1 MDADLFFFLLIAT
14 GMAGALLAV
23 VLRHQDR
30 TCASAS
36 FGAAALSALFGTIVS
51 ILVLT
56 GSPMSLQLPFDT
68 PFGHFGFTLDR
79 LSAFFLLVISVV
91 SFAVSIY
98 SIGYSK
104 EYDGKYSIGLL
115 GFLFNL
121 FLLSMTFV
129 ISASNAIFFLIV
141 WEAMSL
147 TSYLLVVY
155 ENRKDGIA
163 SSGLLYVVMTH
174 LGTALIMIALIM
186 MGLYTQDHSFDFSSY
201 SGVGALMPSALKS
214 TLFVLLFIGFGTK
227 AGIIPLHVWLPYA
240 HPAAPSNV
248 SALMSGVMVK
258 TAIFM
263 MIRTFF
269 DFLGVTDT
277 WWGLLVLL
285 AASISALLGVMYAL
299 METDIKRVLAYS
311 TVENV
316 GIILIGL
323 GAAMV
328 FQSYNLS
335 LLAGLALIA
344 TLLHVMNHALFKGA
358 LFMGAGSIL
367 FATHTRD
374 MEKLGGLAK
383 RMKWTGIIFFIGA
396 LSIAAIPPFNG
407 FVSEWLI
414 FQSLL
419 QSFQIADVTVK
430 ILLPVAIAVLAL
442 TGALAA
448 VCFVR
453 LFGITF
459 LAKPRSEHAE
469 HAKEVPRTMLVG
481 SGIVAFLCIA
491 TGVMSF
497 AIIPYVD
504 QVTTPLVGVSAA
516 SSIVNG
522 FVISPTNDQFSTM
535 SPFAVAILIAIM
547 VPLVIVISNRY
558 GGKRTTVVE
567 DTWDCGTP
575 LTAHNQYTGTAYS
588 NPLVRVFSYIY
599 RPRPEVRTESTS
611 SPYVKKKVSYA
622 FVVVPVFEKYL
633 YQPVVGSMVFIARRV
648 TRIQAGSIQ
657 AYLAYIFATLVF
669 LLIIFR

>member
-1 MDADLFFFLLIAT
+1 LDADLFFILFTVTA
-14 GMAGALLAV
+14 MVGAASAV
-23 VLRHQDR
+23 ALRKRER
-30 TCASAS
+30 TCAVVT
-36 FGAAALSALFGTIVS
+36 FGTAALAALFGTVTS

-56 GSPMSLQLPFDT
+56 GSPMSIQLPLDT
-68 PFGHFGFTLDR
+68 VFGHFGFALDR
-79 LSAFFLLVISVV
+79 LGAFFLLVISVL

-115 GFLFNL
+115 GLLFNMFML
-121 FLLSMTFV
+121 FMAFV
-129 ISASNAIFFLIV
+129 VSSSNAIFFLIV
-141 WEAMSL
+141 WEGMSL

-155 ENRKDGIA
+155 ENRKEGIA
-163 SSGLLYVVMTH
+163 SAGLLYLVMTH
-174 LGTALIMIALIM
+174 LGTALIMVSLIM
-186 MGLYTQDHSFDFSSY
+186 MGIYAHSFEFSAY
-201 SGVGALMPSALKS
+201 SGVGALMPTALKS
-214 TLFVLLFIGFGTK
+214 TLFILLFIGFGTK

-285 AASISALLGVMYAL
+285 IASISALLGVMYAL

-328 FQSYNLS
+328 FQSYNLNI
-335 LLAGLALIA
+335 LAGLALIA
-344 TLLHVMNHALFKGA
+344 TLLHVMNHAFFKGA

-367 FATHTRD
+367 YATHTKD

-419 QSFQIADVTVK
+419 QSFQIPDMTVK
-430 ILLPVAIAVLAL
+430 VLLPISIAILAL

-453 LFGITF
+453 LFGIVF

-469 HAKEVPRTMLVG
+469 FAEEVPKTMLFG
-481 SGIVAFLCIA
+481 SGFAAILCVV
-491 TGVMSF
+491 TGILSF

-504 QVTTPLVGVSAA
+504 EVTAPLVGASAA

-535 SPFAVAILIAIM
+535 SPFVLAILIAVM
-547 VPLVIVISNRY
+547 VPLVIIISKRY
-558 GGKRTTVVE
+558 GGKRKTVVG

-575 LTAHNQYTGTAYS
+575 LTPRNEYTGTAYS
-588 NPLVRVFSYIY
+588 NPLVKVFSYIY
-599 RPRPEVRTESTS
+599 RPKPEVKTESTS

-622 FVVVPVFEKYL
+622 FVVVPVFEQYL
-633 YQPVVGSMVFIARRV
+633 YRPIVTFMVRVARWV
-648 TRIQAGSIQ
+648 SKIQAGSIQ
-657 AYLAYIFATLVF
+657 AYLAYIFVTLVF

>member
-1 MDADLFFFLLIAT
+1 M
-14 GMAGALLAV
+14 V
-23 VLRHQDR
+23 
-30 TCASAS
+30 S
-36 FGAAALSALFGTIVS
+36 FSAAALTALFGTVVS
-51 ILVLT
+51 VLVLT
-56 GSPMSLQLPFDT
+56 GSPMSIQLPFDT
-68 PFGHFGFTLDR
+68 PFGHFGFSLDR
-79 LSAFFLLVISVV
+79 LGAFFLLVISVV

-104 EYDGKYSIGLL
+104 EYDGKYSVGLL
-115 GFLFNL
+115 GLLFNL

-129 ISASNAIFFLIV
+129 VSASNAIFFLVV

-155 ENRKDGIA
+155 ENRKEGVA

-174 LGTALIMIALIM
+174 LGTALIMVALIM
-186 MGLYTQDHSFDFSSY
+186 MGIYAHSFDFSSY
-201 SGVGALMPSALKS
+201 SGVGSVMPSALKS

-285 AASISALLGVMYAL
+285 VASISALLGVMYAL

-328 FQSYNLS
+328 FQSYNLN

-367 FATHTRD
+367 FATHTKD

-419 QSFQIADVTVK
+419 QSFQIPDVTVK
-430 ILLPVAIAVLAL
+430 VLLPVSIAILAL

-453 LFGITF
+453 LFGIVF

-481 SGIVAFLCIA
+481 SGIAAFLCIA

-522 FVISPTNDQFSTM
+522 FVISPTNQQFSAM
-535 SPFAVAILIAIM
+535 SPFVLAILIAVT
-547 VPLVIVISNRY
+547 VPLVIVISKRY
-558 GGKRTTVVE
+558 GGKRKTVIE

-575 LTAHNQYTGTAYS
+575 LTARNQYTGTAYS

-599 RPRPEVRTESTS
+599 RPKPEVKTESTS
-611 SPYVKKKVSYA
+611 SPYVKKRVSYA

-633 YQPVVGSMVFIARRV
+633 YQPVVAVMVAIASRA
-648 TRIQAGSIQ
+648 TKIQAGSIQ

>member
-1 MDADLFFFLLIAT
+1 MV
-14 GMAGALLAV
+14 GALASLILRRNEKVCAAVSFSAAGLA
-23 VLRHQDR
+23 
-30 TCASAS
+30 
-36 FGAAALSALFGTIVS
+36 ALFGAIVS

-56 GSPMSLQLPFDT
+56 GSPMSIQLPFDT
-68 PFGHFGFTLDR
+68 LFGRFGFSLDR
-79 LSAFFLLVISVV
+79 LGAFFLLVISVV
-91 SFAVSIY
+91 SFAVSVY
-98 SIGYSK
+98 SIGYAK
-104 EYDGKYSIGLL
+104 EYEGRYSIGLL

-121 FLLSMTFV
+121 FLLSMVFV
-129 ISASNAIFFLIV
+129 VSASNAIFFLMV
-141 WEAMSL
+141 WESMTL
-147 TSYLLVVY
+147 TSYFLVVY
-155 ENRKDGIA
+155 ENRKEGVA

-174 LGTALIMIALIM
+174 LGTALIMVALIM
-186 MGLYTQDHSFDFSSY
+186 MGIYAHSFDFSAY
-201 SGVGALMPSALKS
+201 SGVGTLMPSDLKS
-214 TLFVLLFIGFGTK
+214 TLFVLLFIGFGVK

-240 HPAAPSNV
+240 HPAAPSNI
-248 SALMSGVMVK
+248 SSLMSGIMVK
-258 TAIFM
+258 TAVFM

-285 AASISALLGVMYAL
+285 VASISALLGVMYAL

-328 FQSYNLS
+328 FESYHLN

-344 TLLHVMNHALFKGA
+344 TLLHVMNHAFFKTT
-358 LFMGAGSIL
+358 LFMGVGSIL

-374 MEKLGGLAK
+374 MEKLGGLAR
-383 RMKWTGIIFFIGA
+383 RMKWTGIFFFIGA

-407 FVSEWLI
+407 FVSEWMI

-419 QSFQIADVTVK
+419 QSFQIPDMTVK
-430 ILLPVAIAVLAL
+430 VLLPVTIAILAL

-453 LFGITF
+453 LFGIVF
-459 LAKPRSEHAE
+459 LAKPRSENASE
-469 HAKEVPRTMLVG
+469 AKEVPRSMLLG
-481 SGIVAFLCIA
+481 SGIAASLCII

-504 QVTTPLVGVSAA
+504 QVTTPLVGASAA

-522 FVISPTNDQFSTM
+522 FVISPTNDQFSAV
-535 SPFAVAILIAIM
+535 SPFSLAILIAVT
-547 VPLVIVISNRY
+547 VPLVIFISKRY
-558 GGKRTTVVE
+558 GGRRKTVVG

-588 NPLVRVFSYIY
+588 NPLVKVFSYIY
-599 RPRPEVRTESTS
+599 RPKPEVHTESTS
-611 SPYVKKKVSYA
+611 SPYVKKRVSYA

-633 YQPVVGSMVFIARRV
+633 YQPIVKLLVAGARRV
-648 TRIQAGSIQ
+648 SKIQAGSIQ

>member
-1 MDADLFFFLLIAT
+1 LDADLFFILLTIT
-14 GMAGALLAV
+14 GIVGAAAAV
-23 VLRHQDR
+23 ALRR
-30 TCASAS
+30 RERICAAVS
-36 FGAAALSALFGTIVS
+36 FGAAALTALFGTIVS

-56 GSPMSLQLPFDT
+56 GSPMSIQLPFDT
-68 PFGHFGFTLDR
+68 IFGHFGFTVDR

-115 GFLFNL
+115 GLLFNL
-121 FLLSMTFV
+121 FLLSMVFV
-129 ISASNAIFFLIV
+129 VSASNAIFFLVV

-155 ENRKDGIA
+155 ENRKEGIA

-174 LGTALIMIALIM
+174 LGTALIMVALIV
-186 MGLYTQDHSFDFSSY
+186 MGIYANSFDFSAY

-214 TLFVLLFIGFGTK
+214 TLFVMLFIGFGTK

-258 TAIFM
+258 TAVLM

-285 AASISALLGVMYAL
+285 VASISALLGVMYAL
-299 METDIKRVLAYS
+299 METDIKKVLAYS

-328 FQSYNLS
+328 FESYHLN

-344 TLLHVMNHALFKGA
+344 TLLHVMNHALFKSA

-367 FATHTRD
+367 FATHTKD
-374 MEKLGGLAK
+374 MEKLGGLAR

-414 FQSLL
+414 FQALL
-419 QSFQIADVTVK
+419 QSFQIPDMTVK
-430 ILLPVAIAVLAL
+430 ILLPVAIAILAL

-453 LFGITF
+453 LFGIVF
-459 LAKPRSEHAE
+459 LAKPRTEQAE

-481 SGIVAFLCIA
+481 SGLAAFLCIA
-491 TGVMSF
+491 TGVLSF

-504 QVTTPLVGVSAA
+504 QVTAPLVGASAA

-535 SPFAVAILIAIM
+535 SPFALAILVAIM
-547 VPLVIVISNRY
+547 VPLVIFISKWY
-558 GGKRTTVVE
+558 GGKRRTVIG

-575 LTAHNQYTGTAYS
+575 LTARNQYTGAAYS
-588 NPLVRVFSYIY
+588 NSLVKVFSYIY
-599 RPRPEVRTESTS
+599 RPMPKVKTESTS

-633 YQPVVGSMVFIARRV
+633 YQPVVTIMVALARRV
-648 TRIQAGSIQ
+648 SKIQAGSLQ

-669 LLIIFR
+669 LLIIYR

>member
-1 MDADLFFFLLIAT
+1 MDADLFFILLTLT
-14 GMAGALLAV
+14 GTVGAASAI
-23 VLRHQDR
+23 VLRRKDR
-30 TCASAS
+30 ACALIS
-36 FGAAALSALFGTIVS
+36 FSSAALAALFGTTVALIV
-51 ILVLT
+51 LA
-56 GSPMSLQLPFDT
+56 GSPMNIQLPFDT
-68 PFGHFGFTLDR
+68 PFGHFGFALDR
-79 LSAFFLLVISVV
+79 LGAFFLLVISVV
-91 SFAVSIY
+91 SIAVSIY

-115 GFLFNL
+115 GLLFNL

-129 ISASNAIFFLIV
+129 VSASNAIFFLVV

-155 ENRKDGIA
+155 ENRKEGIA

-174 LGTALIMIALIM
+174 LGTALIMVALIM
-186 MGLYTQDHSFDFSSY
+186 MGLYAHSFDFSAY
-201 SGVGALMPSALKS
+201 SGVGALMPDALKS
-214 TLFVLLFIGFGTK
+214 TLFVLLFIGFGAK

-258 TAIFM
+258 TAVFM

-285 AASISALLGVMYAL
+285 VASVSALLGVMYAL

-328 FQSYNLS
+328 FKSYNLD

-344 TLLHVMNHALFKGA
+344 TLLHVMNHAFFKGA

-367 FATHTRD
+367 FATHTKD
-374 MEKLGGLAK
+374 MEKLGGLAR

-419 QSFQIADVTVK
+419 QSFQIPDVTVK
-430 ILLPVAIAVLAL
+430 VLLPVTIAILAL

-453 LFGITF
+453 LFGIVF

-469 HAKEVPRTMLVG
+469 HAQEVPRSMLVG
-481 SGIVAFLCIA
+481 SGIAASLCIV
-491 TGVMSF
+491 TGIASF

-504 QVTTPLVGVSAA
+504 EITAPLVGASAA

-535 SPFAVAILIAIM
+535 SPLVLAVLIAVV
-547 VPLVIVISNRY
+547 VPLVVVISKHY
-558 GGKRTTVVE
+558 GGRRKTVVG

-599 RPRPEVRTESTS
+599 RPKPEVRTESTS
-611 SPYVKKKVSYA
+611 SPYVKKRVSYT

-633 YQPVVGSMVFIARRV
+633 YRPIV
-648 TRIQAGSIQ
+648 TVLVAAAHRASKIQAGSIQ

>member
-1 MDADLFFFLLIAT
+1 M
-14 GMAGALLAV
+14 
-23 VLRHQDR
+23 
-30 TCASAS
+30 
-36 FGAAALSALFGTIVS
+36 S
-51 ILVLT
+51 I
-56 GSPMSLQLPFDT
+56 QLPFDT
-68 PFGHFGFTLDR
+68 PFGHFGFALDR
-79 LSAFFLLVISVV
+79 LGAFFLLVISVV

-115 GFLFNL
+115 GLLFNL

-129 ISASNAIFFLIV
+129 VSASNAIFFLIV

-155 ENRKDGIA
+155 ENRKEGVA

-174 LGTALIMIALIM
+174 LGTALIMVALIM
-186 MGLYTQDHSFDFSSY
+186 MGLYAHSYDFSAY
-201 SGVGALMPSALKS
+201 SGVGALMSSALKS

-240 HPAAPSNV
+240 HPAAPSNI

-263 MIRTFF
+263 LIRTLF

-277 WWGLLVLL
+277 WWGLLVLMV
-285 AASISALLGVMYAL
+285 ASITALLGVMYAL

-328 FQSYNLS
+328 FESYNLD

-344 TLLHVMNHALFKGA
+344 TLLHVMNHAFFKTT

-367 FATHTRD
+367 FATHTKD
-374 MEKLGGLAK
+374 MEKLGGLAR
-383 RMKWTGIIFFIGA
+383 RMKWTAILFFIGA

-419 QSFQIADVTVK
+419 QSYQIPDMMVK
-430 ILLPVAIAVLAL
+430 VLLPVVIAILAL
-442 TGALAA
+442 TGAIAA

-453 LFGITF
+453 LFGIVF

-469 HAKEVPRTMLVG
+469 QAKEVPRTMLVG
-481 SGIVAFLCIA
+481 SGIAAMLCIV
-491 TGVMSF
+491 TGVLSF

-504 QVTTPLVGVSAA
+504 QVTAPLVGASAA

-535 SPFAVAILIAIM
+535 SPFALVILIAIM
-547 VPLVIVISNRY
+547 VPLVILISKWY
-558 GGKRTTVVE
+558 GGKRKTVVG

-575 LTAHNQYTGTAYS
+575 LSARNQYTGTAYS
-588 NPLVRVFSYIY
+588 NPLVRVFSYVY
-599 RPRPEVRTESTS
+599 RPKPEVKTELTS

-633 YQPVVGSMVFIARRV
+633 YQPIATSMVAAARWISK
-648 TRIQAGSIQ
+648 IQAGSIQ
-657 AYLAYIFATLVF
+657 AYLAYIFITLVF

>member
-1 MDADLFFFLLIAT
+1 MDADLFFILLTIT
-14 GMAGALLAV
+14 GTIGAASAVALRRKDRICAV
-23 VLRHQDR
+23 V
-30 TCASAS
+30 S
-36 FGAAALSALFGTIVS
+36 FSAAALSALFGTIVG

-56 GSPMSLQLPFDT
+56 GSPMSIQLPFDT
-68 PFGHFGFTLDR
+68 PFGHFGFVLDR
-79 LSAFFLLVISVV
+79 LSGFFLLVISVV

-98 SIGYSK
+98 SIGYSR

-115 GFLFNL
+115 GMLFNL
-121 FLLSMTFV
+121 FLLSMVFV
-129 ISASNAIFFLIV
+129 VSASNAIFFLVV

-155 ENRKDGIA
+155 ENRKEGIA

-174 LGTALIMIALIM
+174 LGTALIMVALII
-186 MGLYTQDHSFDFSSY
+186 MGLYAHSFDFSAY
-201 SGVGALMPSALKS
+201 SGVGALMPGALKS

-263 MIRTFF
+263 LIRTFF

-277 WWGLLVLL
+277 WWGLLILL
-285 AASISALLGVMYAL
+285 VASISALLGVMYAL

-328 FQSYNLS
+328 FESYQLH

-344 TLLHVMNHALFKGA
+344 TLLHVMFHALFKGA

-374 MEKLGGLAK
+374 MEKLGGLAR

-419 QSFQIADVTVK
+419 QSFQIPDVTVK
-430 ILLPVAIAVLAL
+430 VLLPVAIAILAL

-453 LFGITF
+453 LFGIVF

-469 HAKEVPRTMLVG
+469 HAKEVPRTMLIG
-481 SGIVAFLCIA
+481 SGIAAALCIV
-491 TGVMSF
+491 TGILSF

-504 QVTTPLVGVSAA
+504 QVTTPLVGASAA

-522 FVISPTNDQFSTM
+522 FVISPTNDQFSAM
-535 SPFAVAILIAIM
+535 SPFVLAILIAVT
-547 VPLVIVISNRY
+547 VPLVIVISKRY
-558 GGKRTTVVE
+558 GGKRKTVIE

-599 RPRPEVRTESTS
+599 RPKPEVKTESTS

-633 YQPVVGSMVFIARRV
+633 YQPIVAMMVAMARRV
-648 TRIQAGSIQ
+648 SKIQAGSIQ

>member
-1 MDADLFFFLLIAT
+1 MDADLFFILLTVT
-14 GMAGALLAV
+14 GIVGAISAV
-23 VLRHQDR
+23 VLRKWER
-30 TCASAS
+30 TCATVS
-36 FGAAALSALFGTIVS
+36 FGAAALSALFGTMTA

-56 GSPMSLQLPFDT
+56 GSSMNLQFPFET
-68 PFGHFGFTLDR
+68 PFGQFGFALDR
-79 LSAFFLLVISVV
+79 LSAFFLLVISMV

-115 GFLFNL
+115 GLLFNL
-121 FLLSMTFV
+121 FLLSMAFV
-129 ISASNAIFFLIV
+129 VSASNAIFFLVV

-155 ENRKDGIA
+155 ENRKEGIP

-174 LGTALIMIALIM
+174 LGTALIMVALVM
-186 MGLYTQDHSFDFSSY
+186 MGIYAHSFDFSAY

-258 TAIFM
+258 TAVFM
-263 MIRTFF
+263 LIRTFF

-285 AASISALLGVMYAL
+285 VASVSALLGVMYAL
-299 METDIKRVLAYS
+299 METDIKKVLAYS

-328 FQSYNLS
+328 FQSYNLN

-344 TLLHVMNHALFKGA
+344 TLLHVMNHAFFKGA

-367 FATHTRD
+367 FATHTKD

-396 LSIAAIPPFNG
+396 LSISAIPPFNG

-419 QSFQIADVTVK
+419 QSFQIPDMTVK
-430 ILLPVAIAVLAL
+430 ILLPVAIAILAL

-453 LFGITF
+453 LFGIVF

-469 HAKEVPRTMLVG
+469 QAKEVPRSMLVG
-481 SGIVAFLCIA
+481 SGMAAFMCIV

-504 QVTTPLVGVSAA
+504 EVTTPLVGASAA

-522 FVISPTNDQFSTM
+522 FVISPTNDQFSTV
-535 SPFAVAILIAIM
+535 SPFILAILIAIM
-547 VPLVIVISNRY
+547 VPLVIVITKRY
-558 GGKRTTVVE
+558 GGKRRTVVG

-575 LTAHNQYTGTAYS
+575 LTARNQYTGTAYS
-588 NPLVRVFSYIY
+588 NPLVKVFNYIY
-599 RPRPEVRTESTS
+599 RPKPEVRTESTT

-622 FVVVPVFEKYL
+622 FAVVPVFEIYL
-633 YQPVVGSMVFIARRV
+633 YRPIVAAMVGLARRV
-648 TRIQAGSIQ
+648 SKIQAGSIQ

>member
-1 MDADLFFFLLIAT
+1 LDADLFFILLTIT
-14 GMAGALLAV
+14 GLVGAVSAVALRKWERKCAV
-23 VLRHQDR
+23 V
-30 TCASAS
+30 S
-36 FGAAALSALFGTIVS
+36 FSAAALTALFGTVVS
-51 ILVLT
+51 VLVLT
-56 GSPMSLQLPFDT
+56 GSPMSIQLPFDT
-68 PFGHFGFTLDR
+68 PFGHFGFSLDR
-79 LSAFFLLVISVV
+79 LGAFFLLVISVV

-104 EYDGKYSIGLL
+104 EYDGKYSVGLL
-115 GFLFNL
+115 GLLFNL

-129 ISASNAIFFLIV
+129 VSASNAIFFLVV

-155 ENRKDGIA
+155 ENRKEGVA

-174 LGTALIMIALIM
+174 LGTALIMVALIM
-186 MGLYTQDHSFDFSSY
+186 MGIYAHSFDFSSY
-201 SGVGALMPSALKS
+201 SGVGSVMPSALKS
-214 TLFVLLFIGFGTK
+214 TLFVLLLIGFGTK

-285 AASISALLGVMYAL
+285 VASISALLGVMYAL

-328 FQSYNLS
+328 FQSYDLN

-367 FATHTRD
+367 FATHTKD

-419 QSFQIADVTVK
+419 QSFQIPDVTVK
-430 ILLPVAIAVLAL
+430 VLLPVSIAILAL

-453 LFGITF
+453 LFGIVF

-481 SGIVAFLCIA
+481 SGIAAFLCIA

-522 FVISPTNDQFSTM
+522 FVISPTNQQFSAM
-535 SPFAVAILIAIM
+535 SPFVLAILIAVT
-547 VPLVIVISNRY
+547 VPLVIVISKRY
-558 GGKRTTVVE
+558 GGKRKTVIE

-575 LTAHNQYTGTAYS
+575 LTARNQYTGTAYS

-599 RPRPEVRTESTS
+599 RPKPEVKTESTS
-611 SPYVKKKVSYA
+611 SPYVKKRVSYA

-633 YQPVVGSMVFIARRV
+633 YQPVVAVMVAIASR
-648 TRIQAGSIQ
+648 TTKIQAGSIQ

>member
-1 MDADLFFFLLIAT
+1 MDADLFFILLTVT
-14 GMAGALLAV
+14 GIVGAVSAV
-23 VLRHQDR
+23 ALRQWER
-30 TCASAS
+30 TCASVS
-36 FGAAALSALFGTIVS
+36 FGAAALSAIFGTITA

-56 GSPMSLQLPFDT
+56 GSPMNLQLPFET
-68 PFGHFGFTLDR
+68 PFGQFGFALDR
-79 LSAFFLLVISVV
+79 LSAFFLLVISMV

-115 GFLFNL
+115 GLLFNL
-121 FLLSMTFV
+121 FLLSMAFV
-129 ISASNAIFFLIV
+129 VSASNAIFFLVV

-155 ENRKDGIA
+155 ENRKEGIP

-174 LGTALIMIALIM
+174 LGTALIMVALVM
-186 MGLYTQDHSFDFSSY
+186 MGIYAHSFDFSAF
-201 SGVGALMPSALKS
+201 SGVGATMPSALKS

-258 TAIFM
+258 TAVFM

-285 AASISALLGVMYAL
+285 VASISALLGVMYAL

-328 FQSYNLS
+328 FQSYNLN

-344 TLLHVMNHALFKGA
+344 TLLHVMNHAFFKGA

-367 FATHTRD
+367 FATHTKD

-396 LSIAAIPPFNG
+396 LSISAIPPFNG

-419 QSFQIADVTVK
+419 QSFQIPDMTVK
-430 ILLPVAIAVLAL
+430 ILLPVAIAILAL

-453 LFGITF
+453 LFGIVF

-469 HAKEVPRTMLVG
+469 HAKEVPRSMLVG
-481 SGIVAFLCIA
+481 SGMAAFMCIV
-491 TGVMSF
+491 TGVLSF

-504 QVTTPLVGVSAA
+504 EVTAPLVGASAA

-535 SPFAVAILIAIM
+535 SPFILAILIATM
-547 VPLVIVISNRY
+547 VPLVIVITRRY
-558 GGKRTTVVE
+558 GGKRKTVVG

-575 LTAHNQYTGTAYS
+575 LTARNQYTGAAYS
-588 NPLVRVFSYIY
+588 NPLVKVFNYIY
-599 RPRPEVRTESTS
+599 RPKPEVRTESTT

-622 FVVVPVFEKYL
+622 FTVVPVFEIYL
-633 YQPVVGSMVFIARRV
+633 YRPIVAAMVSLAHRV
-648 TRIQAGSIQ
+648 SKIQAGSIQ
-657 AYLAYIFATLVF
+657 AYLAYIFVTLVF

>member
-1 MDADLFFFLLIAT
+1 MDADLFFTLLTIT
-14 GMAGALLAV
+14 GIAGAVSAV
-23 VLRHQDR
+23 ALRKKER
-30 TCASAS
+30 VCATVS
-36 FGAAALSALFGTIVS
+36 FGAAALSALFGTLVA
-51 ILVLT
+51 ILVLA
-56 GSPMSLQLPFDT
+56 GSPMSIQLPFDT
-68 PFGHFGFTLDR
+68 PFGHFGFALDR
-79 LSAFFLLVISVV
+79 LGAFFLLVISVV

-115 GFLFNL
+115 GLLFNL

-129 ISASNAIFFLIV
+129 VSASNAIFFLIV

-155 ENRKDGIA
+155 ENRKEGVA

-174 LGTALIMIALIM
+174 LGTALIMVALIM
-186 MGLYTQDHSFDFSSY
+186 MGLYAHSYDFSAY
-201 SGVGALMPSALKS
+201 SGVGALMSSALKS

-240 HPAAPSNV
+240 HPAAPSNI

-263 MIRTFF
+263 LIRTLF

-277 WWGLLVLL
+277 WWGLLVLMV
-285 AASISALLGVMYAL
+285 ASITALLGVMYAL

-328 FQSYNLS
+328 FESYNLD

-344 TLLHVMNHALFKGA
+344 TLLHVMNHAFFKTT

-367 FATHTRD
+367 FATHTKD
-374 MEKLGGLAK
+374 MEKLGGLAR
-383 RMKWTGIIFFIGA
+383 RMKWTAILFFIGA

-419 QSFQIADVTVK
+419 QSYQIPDMMVK
-430 ILLPVAIAVLAL
+430 VLLPVVIAILAL
-442 TGALAA
+442 TGAIAA

-453 LFGITF
+453 LFGIVF

-469 HAKEVPRTMLVG
+469 PR
-481 SGIVAFLCIA
+481 
-491 TGVMSF
+491 
-497 AIIPYVD
+497 
-504 QVTTPLVGVSAA
+504 
-516 SSIVNG
+516 
-522 FVISPTNDQFSTM
+522 
-535 SPFAVAILIAIM
+535 
-547 VPLVIVISNRY
+547 
-558 GGKRTTVVE
+558 
-567 DTWDCGTP
+567 
-575 LTAHNQYTGTAYS
+575 
-588 NPLVRVFSYIY
+588 
-599 RPRPEVRTESTS
+599 
-611 SPYVKKKVSYA
+611 
-622 FVVVPVFEKYL
+622 
-633 YQPVVGSMVFIARRV
+633 
-648 TRIQAGSIQ
+648 
-657 AYLAYIFATLVF
+657 
-669 LLIIFR
+669 

>member
-1 MDADLFFFLLIAT
+1 MDADLFFILLTIT
-14 GMAGALLAV
+14 GTVGA
-23 VLRHQDR
+23 
-30 TCASAS
+30 ASAAALRRWDRVCATVS
-36 FGAAALSALFGTIVS
+36 FGAAALSAVFGTIVS

-56 GSPMSLQLPFDT
+56 GSHMSIQLPFDT
-68 PFGHFGFTLDR
+68 IFGHFGFALDR
-79 LSAFFLLVISVV
+79 LGAFFLLVISVV

-115 GFLFNL
+115 GMLFNL
-121 FLLSMTFV
+121 FLLSMAFV
-129 ISASNAIFFLIV
+129 VSASNAILFLVV

-155 ENRKDGIA
+155 ENRKEGIA

-174 LGTALIMIALIM
+174 LGTALIMVALIM
-186 MGLYTQDHSFDFSSY
+186 MGIYAHSFDFSAY

-258 TAIFM
+258 TAVFM
-263 MIRTFF
+263 LIRTFF

-285 AASISALLGVMYAL
+285 VASISALLGVMYAL

-328 FQSYNLS
+328 FESYHLN

-367 FATHTRD
+367 FATHTKD
-374 MEKLGGLAK
+374 MEKLGGLAR

-419 QSFQIADVTVK
+419 QSFQIPDITVK
-430 ILLPVAIAVLAL
+430 ILLPVAIAILAL

-453 LFGITF
+453 LFGIVF
-459 LAKPRSEHAE
+459 LAKPRSDHAE
-469 HAKEVPRTMLVG
+469 HAEEVPRTMLVG
-481 SGIVAFLCIA
+481 SGIAAFLCVF
-491 TGVMSF
+491 TGILSF

-504 QVTTPLVGVSAA
+504 QVTTPLVGASAA

-535 SPFAVAILIAIM
+535 SPFVLAILIAIM
-547 VPLVIVISNRY
+547 VPLVIVISKRY
-558 GGKRTTVVE
+558 GGKRKTVIE

-588 NPLVRVFSYIY
+588 NPLVKVFSYIY
-599 RPRPEVRTESTS
+599 RPKPEVKTESTS
-611 SPYVKKKVSYA
+611 SPYVKKRVSYA
-622 FVVVPVFEKYL
+622 FVIVPVFEKYL
-633 YQPVVGSMVFIARRV
+633 YQPIVTIMVALAHRASK
-648 TRIQAGSIQ
+648 IQAGSIQ

>member
-1 MDADLFFFLLIAT
+1 LDADLFFILLTLT
-14 GMAGALLAV
+14 G
-23 VLRHQDR
+23 
-30 TCASAS
+30 T
-36 FGAAALSALFGTIVS
+36 FGAASAIVLRRNDRACALVSFSAAALASLFGTIVAV
-51 ILVLT
+51 LVLT
-56 GSPMSLQLPFDT
+56 GSPMAIQLPFDT
-68 PFGHFGFTLDR
+68 PFGHFGFALDR
-79 LSAFFLLVISVV
+79 LGAFFLLVISVV

-115 GFLFNL
+115 GMLFNL
-121 FLLSMTFV
+121 FLLSMMFV
-129 ISASNAIFFLIV
+129 VSASNAIFFLVV

-155 ENRKDGIA
+155 ENRKEGIA

-174 LGTALIMIALIM
+174 LGTALIMVALIM
-186 MGLYTQDHSFDFSSY
+186 MGLYAHSFDFSAY

-258 TAIFM
+258 TAVFM

-285 AASISALLGVMYAL
+285 IASISALLGVMYAL

-328 FQSYNLS
+328 FESYHLN

-344 TLLHVMNHALFKGA
+344 TLLHVMNHAFFKGA

-367 FATHTRD
+367 FATHTKD
-374 MEKLGGLAK
+374 MEKLGGLAR

-419 QSFQIADVTVK
+419 QSFQIPDMTVK
-430 ILLPVAIAVLAL
+430 VLLPVAIAILAL

-453 LFGITF
+453 LFGIVF

-469 HAKEVPRTMLVG
+469 HAKEVPMTMLVG
-481 SGIVAFLCIA
+481 SGIAAFLCIA
-491 TGVMSF
+491 TGIMSF

-504 QVTTPLVGVSAA
+504 QITTPLVGASAA

-535 SPFAVAILIAIM
+535 SPFVLAILIAVM
-547 VPLVIVISNRY
+547 VPLVILISRRY
-558 GGKRTTVVE
+558 GGKRKTVIG

-599 RPRPEVRTESTS
+599 RPKPEVKTESTS
-611 SPYVKKKVSYA
+611 SPYVKKRVSYA

-633 YQPVVGSMVFIARRV
+633 YQPIVTIMVASARWASK
-648 TRIQAGSIQ
+648 IQAGSIQ
-657 AYLAYIFATLVF
+657 AYLAYIFVTLVF

>member
-1 MDADLFFFLLIAT
+1 
-14 GMAGALLAV
+14 MAALALNKNPGV
-23 VLRHQDR
+23 
-30 TCASAS
+30 CALVS
-36 FGAAALSALFGTIVS
+36 FGAAALSGVFGAIVS

-56 GSPMSLQLPFDT
+56 GPSMSVQIPFDT
-68 PFGHFGFTLDR
+68 LFGHFGFMLDS
-79 LSAFFLLVISVV
+79 LGAFFLLVISVV
-91 SFAVSIY
+91 SFSVSIF

-104 EYDGKYSIGLL
+104 EYEGRYSIGLL
-115 GFLFNL
+115 GFLFNA
-121 FLLSMTFV
+121 FLLSMV
-129 ISASNAIFFLIV
+129 LVVSASNAIFFLIV
-141 WEAMSL
+141 WEGMSL
-147 TSYLLVVY
+147 ASYFMVTF
-155 ENRKDGIA
+155 ENRKEGIPSA
-163 SSGLLYVVMTH
+163 GLLYVVMTH
-174 LGTALIMIALIM
+174 LGTALIMVSLVM
-186 MGLYTQDHSFDFSSY
+186 MGVYAHSFDFSAY
-201 SGVGALMPSALKS
+201 SGIGATMPDALKS
-214 TLFVLLFIGFGTK
+214 TLFLLLFIGFGVK

-240 HPAAPSNV
+240 HPAAPSNI
-248 SALMSGVMVK
+248 SALMSGLMVK
-258 TAIFM
+258 TAVFM

-285 AASISALLGVMYAL
+285 LASVSALLGVMYAL

-328 FQSYNLS
+328 FKSYGLD

-344 TLLHVMNHALFKGA
+344 TLLHVMNHAFFKTT
-358 LFMGAGSIL
+358 LFMGAGAIL

-374 MEKLGGLAK
+374 MENLGGLAR
-383 RMKWTGIIFFIGA
+383 RMKWTGIFFFIGA

-419 QSFQIADVTVK
+419 QSFQIPDMTVK
-430 ILLPVAIAVLAL
+430 VLLPVTIAILAL

-453 LFGITF
+453 LFGIVF
-459 LAKPRSEHAE
+459 LAKPRSEAASQ
-469 HAKEVPRTMLVG
+469 AKEVPRTMLVG
-481 SGIVAFLCIA
+481 SGIAATMCVA
-491 TGVMSF
+491 TGVLSF

-504 QVTTPLVGVSAA
+504 QVTAPLVGASAA

-535 SPFAVAILIAIM
+535 SPLVLAILIAVV
-547 VPLVIVISNRY
+547 VPLVIVISKRY
-558 GGKRTTVVE
+558 GGKRNRVVG

-575 LTAHNQYTGTAYS
+575 LNAHNQYTGTAYS
-588 NPLVRVFSYIY
+588 NPLVKVFSYIY
-599 RPRPEVRTESTS
+599 RPKPEVRAESTS
-611 SPYVKKKVSYA
+611 SPYVKKRMSYA

-633 YQPVVGSMVFIARRV
+633 YRPIVATMVWSARKA
-648 TRIQAGSIQ
+648 TKIQAGSIQ
-657 AYLAYIFATLVF
+657 AYLAYIFVTLVF